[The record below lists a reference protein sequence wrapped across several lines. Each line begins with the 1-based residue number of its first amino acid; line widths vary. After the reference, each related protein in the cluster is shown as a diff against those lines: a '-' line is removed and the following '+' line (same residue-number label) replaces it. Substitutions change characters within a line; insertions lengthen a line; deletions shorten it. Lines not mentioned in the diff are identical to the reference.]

1 VAPRRA
7 VVRSYQRLFSPDRRI
22 YAIDGRTIPVPGGVP
37 LRWLGVAAAI
47 IGLELMI
54 AGPRPI
60 VALAAAGLVYGSV
73 ARLGRRRRA
82 LVAAAVVG
90 VVLLVAGAAIGTM
103 DWPLRFVVI
112 PAAGATALTQI
123 APDGRRPVRYLRS
136 LARVQVA
143 GRRRG
148 EVALPSAGAPRRLV
162 LELRV
167 AADHYGPALHRAR
180 ITGPCRL
187 AFAEPV
193 LVIGRRGRARRLVP
207 VAGERRRM
215 GVMVDRLDLAVGHRV
230 EVRP

>member
-1 VAPRRA
+1 VAQRRA

-37 LRWLGVAAAI
+37 LRWLGAAAAI
-47 IGLELMI
+47 IGLELVI

-73 ARLGRRRRA
+73 TRLGRRRPA
-82 LVAAAVVG
+82 LIAAALG
-90 VVLLVAGAAIGTM
+90 GAVLLVAGAAIGTM
-103 DWPLRFVVI
+103 DWPLRFVVL

-123 APDGRRPVRYLRS
+123 APDGRRPGRYLLS
-136 LARVQVA
+136 LARVQLA

-148 EVALPSAGAPRRLV
+148 EVALPAAGAACRLV

-167 AADHYGPALHRAR
+167 AADSHGPALHRSR

-193 LVIGRRGRARRLVP
+193 LVIRRRGATRLVP
-207 VAGERRRM
+207 VAGERRRG
-215 GVMVDRLDLAVGHRV
+215 GVMVDRLDLPAGHRV